1 MADSVRDTASILHSP
16 RKNQVALKKGK
27 IKFQTWAQQKKDL
40 RLRPVPGSSCIS
52 LRTVFLL
59 VIFLPSMYCDLGSV
73 YHSSYEIVIPQSLA
87 VEGREDPEEEVSYML
102 PMQGQKQLLHLKVK
116 RDYFVHN
123 FPVFSYHNGILGQ
136 AVPFISRDC
145 HYEGYVEGVPGSFV
159 SVNICSGLRGFLV
172 KEEQSY
178 GIEPMHSSKRFEHVL
193 YTMAHEA
200 RVSCSVTS
208 NDSQVAPT
216 SQQPDSSKPRSLQAP
231 SYLWSHT
238 KYVEMFVVVNNQRFQ
253 MWGSDANETVQRV
266 MDIIALANS
275 FTRGINTEV
284 VLAGMEI
291 WTEGDLAEVPVD
303 LRVALRNFN
312 SWRQEKLVHRVKHD
326 VAHMIVG
333 HHPKEDMGQAFLNG
347 ACSSDF
353 AAAVESFHHEDVLL
367 FAALMVHQLGHNLG
381 MRHDHSACV
390 CKDAHF
396 CLMLENITKE
406 SGFSNCSSDFFHQFL
421 WEHKGAC
428 LFNKPGHKRRL
439 RRNGRCGNGVVED
452 DEQCDCGSDCDIHPC
467 CDQTC
472 RLKQNAECSDG
483 LCCDKCRLKYKG
495 FPCRPALGECDLPEY
510 CDGSSREC
518 PPDSYKQDGTMC
530 ERIHYCARG
539 RCKNPDNQCMDIFG
553 FPARSAPENCYISMN
568 RRGDRFGNCGIT
580 TLPRSSYVKCVDDHI
595 FCGKLVC
602 TNVKQL
608 PQIKPNQTLIQVP
621 HDDDICWS
629 VDIYNITDVP
639 DDGAVQAGTLCAPQ
653 KVCINH
659 LCTDYTVLEYNCEPA
674 EMCNGKGVCNN
685 FRHCHCEAGYAPP
698 DCRYPGNGGSVDS
711 GPPGKSTEIQSED
724 VGGGG
729 VIQHRSDFTSI
740 NKIVFILPVFLLLL
754 LLVLIIFITIRTGLE
769 SVETPGRTSEQSSE
783 ETTSEAFFTEF
794 LPVGP
799 VEDWIEGEQPEE
811 KAPPPE
817 EAPPPPEAPP
827 PEAPPPEAPPPEAP
841 PPEAPPPEAP
851 PPEAPPPEAPPPEA
865 PPPEAPPP

>member
-1 MADSVRDTASILHSP
+1 MDGHRPCVINRFTRATLMADSARDTASILPSP
-16 RKNQVALKKGK
+16 RKNQELRNEASRGL
-27 IKFQTWAQQKKDL
+27 QTWAPQMKGWL
-40 RLRPVPGSSCIS
+40 PPLPGPSCARLAIM
-52 LRTVFLL
+52 L
-59 VIFLPSMYCDLGSV
+59 VLVLIFLPSMYCDLGSV

-87 VEGREDPEEEVSYML
+87 VEGREDPEEEVSYTL

-123 FPVFSYHNGILGQ
+123 FPVFSYRNGILGQ

-208 NDSQVAPT
+208 NDSQVAPA
-216 SQQPDSSKPRSLQAP
+216 SQQQDSSKPRSLQAP

-238 KYVEMFVVVNNQRFQ
+238 KYVEMFVVVNHQRFQ

-333 HHPKEDMGQAFLNG
+333 HRPKEDMGQAFLNG

-381 MRHDHSACV
+381 MQHDHSACV

-406 SGFSNCSSDFFHQFL
+406 SGFSNCSFDFFHQFL

-483 LCCDKCRLKYKG
+483 LCCDKCRLRYKG

-510 CDGSSREC
+510 CDGSSGEC

-580 TLPRSSYVKCVDDHI
+580 TLPRLSYVKCVDDHI

-621 HDDDICWS
+621 HNDDFCWS
-629 VDIYNITDVP
+629 MDVNNIPDVP
-639 DDGAVQAGTLCAPQ
+639 DDGAVQAGTLCVPHKAC
-653 KVCINH
+653 VNYSCS
-659 LCTDYTVLEYNCEPA
+659 DYAVFIYDCKEA

-711 GPPGKSTEIQSED
+711 GSPSKPSNGNINDNNPSEEDSRSHIVAGSNSGRYSENKVENQSLD
-724 VGGGG
+724 
-729 VIQHRSDFTSI
+729 
-740 NKIVFILPVFLLLL
+740 KILYIFPLFLLAMFLA
-754 LLVLIIFITIRTGLE
+754 LII
-769 SVETPGRTSEQSSE
+769 SVSVGARKEMSQCSQEALE
-783 ETTSEAFFTEF
+783 ETEEEA
-794 LPVGP
+794 
-799 VEDWIEGEQPEE
+799 IQGEEASRKEEE
-811 KAPPPE
+811 K
-817 EAPPPPEAPP
+817 EAEN
-827 PEAPPPEAPPPEAP
+827 E
-841 PPEAPPPEAP
+841 
-851 PPEAPPPEAPPPEA
+851 
-865 PPPEAPPP
+865 